1 MNQSFGPHS
10 TSQQQQI
17 NQAASNLIATNK
29 NPELGYSAV
38 VQQDHLNALE

>member
-17 NQAASNLIATNK
+17 NQAAYNLIPTNQK
-29 NPELGYSAV
+29 SELGYGP
-38 VQQDHLNALE
+38 ALQ